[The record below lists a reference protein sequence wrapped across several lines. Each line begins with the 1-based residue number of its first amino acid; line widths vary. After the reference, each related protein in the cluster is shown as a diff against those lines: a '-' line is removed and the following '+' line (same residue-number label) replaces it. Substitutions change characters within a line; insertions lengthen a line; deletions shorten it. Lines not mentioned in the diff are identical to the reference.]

1 MILEGVSDRTRV
13 RMARVMVG
21 TALALAV
28 VAVVLYVIEGE
39 ASRLVED
46 WILHN
51 VLVTVSLAGVA
62 WLALPGR
69 ARNGALWALVWASA
83 FGALT
88 AFGAAVG
95 LTQTRIVSSD
105 IEAGLVTVAPADLDT
120 IGALGFLLARA
131 LWVPSLFLILTLGL
145 LLFPDGALP
154 SPRWKWVA
162 RGSVSAITVLTLAFA
177 WAVRP
182 WSSDLY
188 LSADSENAGQFIGV
202 MLLLVLLSV
211 LACVAGLVLRFRR
224 SSGETRQQFRW
235 VTWGFA
241 VFGIVTVV
249 LLPVDSD
256 LFKIVGLFAIV
267 LLGVSYGVAI
277 TRYRLYEIDVVINC
291 SLVFALLAGFITGV
305 YALVVVGIGSWIGAG
320 ASSLPLSI
328 AATALVAVVFEPVR
342 DRVQRVANR
351 LVYGARAT
359 PYQVLADLTARLGSA
374 ESMDGLLG
382 RMVQRLAEG
391 TGAVRATL
399 RLEGEDAPAAIW
411 PPGSEGDGSGDGEFT
426 VSVVGGGETLG
437 SVSVRKARG
446 ESLTP
451 TERGL
456 VEDLAGSAAMVLN
469 RARLGGD
476 LAARAEDLRV
486 SRRRLVD
493 AQGDQ
498 RRRLERDL
506 HDGAQQQIVALK
518 VKLGLVGRF
527 ADQERSEDTAVL
539 IDQMAEDAQHAI
551 DEIRSLAKGIFP
563 PLLQREGLGAAV
575 TAGAANAP
583 VPIIVDALTLSR
595 FAPEVEA
602 ATYFAVSEAITNAVK
617 HSGAQRIEVRL
628 GNGRG
633 GLAFLVR
640 DEGCR
645 LRCRAV
651 QRRQRPRRNARS
663 PRSAG
668 RVALLDIVP
677 GCRRHGRRL
686 RSRGPNALTQPGGRT
701 SRRVSGPR
709 SDFPMNATAPAARAR
724 GSYSTASCVESTRTV
739 TSGWCSEI

>member
-21 TALALAV
+21 TALAL
-28 VAVVLYVIEGE
+28 AVVLYVIEGE

-469 RARLGGD
+469 RARLDGD

-506 HDGAQQQIVALK
+506 HDGAQQQIVAL
-518 VKLGLVGRF
+518 R
-527 ADQERSEDTAVL
+527 
-539 IDQMAEDAQHAI
+539 
-551 DEIRSLAKGIFP
+551 
-563 PLLQREGLGAAV
+563 
-575 TAGAANAP
+575 
-583 VPIIVDALTLSR
+583 
-595 FAPEVEA
+595 
-602 ATYFAVSEAITNAVK
+602 
-617 HSGAQRIEVRL
+617 
-628 GNGRG
+628 
-633 GLAFLVR
+633 
-640 DEGCR
+640 
-645 LRCRAV
+645 
-651 QRRQRPRRNARS
+651 
-663 PRSAG
+663 
-668 RVALLDIVP
+668 
-677 GCRRHGRRL
+677 
-686 RSRGPNALTQPGGRT
+686 
-701 SRRVSGPR
+701 
-709 SDFPMNATAPAARAR
+709 
-724 GSYSTASCVESTRTV
+724 
-739 TSGWCSEI
+739 